1 MTLDFLSN
9 LQGIISIMSIDLKT
23 LFSLREPGIK
33 RSETIFSICIVHM
46 PFHMSLSKKGISLLV
61 WIWQKNGAL
70 KKDVLKI

>member
-23 LFSLREPGIK
+23 LFSLKEAGIPG
-33 RSETIFSICIVHM
+33 SETIFSICSVHM

>member
-9 LQGIISIMSIDLKT
+9 LPGIISIMSIDLKT
-23 LFSLREPGIK
+23 LFSLQDPGIK
-33 RSETIFSICIVHM
+33 RSETIFSICIVHI
-46 PFHMSLSKKGISLLV
+46 PFHMSLCKKGISLLV

>member
-23 LFSLREPGIK
+23 LFSLQETDIK
-33 RSETIFSICIVHM
+33 RSESIFGICSVHM